1 MNMQDFSCYVSAVQR
16 NIPKT
21 NVLQKKKFLQ
31 QVGFHE
37 SKLYVSKLCVS
48 KLCVSKLCVSEL
60 CVCVCVCKLCVCE

>member
-21 NVLQKKKFLQ
+21 NVLQKKHLFFWQ

-60 CVCVCVCKLCVCE
+60 CVCVCKLCV